1 MMVAYQLRS
10 FDANLLN
17 RRIKQMT
24 MSRNVVAGFL
34 AATFFIV
41 MPAIDRAYSQQTQN
55 EPKVV
60 GETELRSFAKAYV
73 EIEKIREAY
82 GTQISQNDNQ
92 DAAKNKAIE
101 QEAVTKIHD
110 VITKEGLSAQTYS
123 DIVQTANTNDEL
135 RMKLVQLIEEEKQNP
150 K

>member
-1 MMVAYQLRS
+1 
-10 FDANLLN
+10 
-17 RRIKQMT
+17 MT

-34 AATFFIV
+34 AALFFIV
-41 MPAIDRAYSQQTQN
+41 TPTIDRAYSQQTQN

>member
-1 MMVAYQLRS
+1 
-10 FDANLLN
+10 
-17 RRIKQMT
+17 MT

-34 AATFFIV
+34 AATVFIV
-41 MPAIDRAYSQQTQN
+41 TPAIDRAYSQQKQN

>member
-1 MMVAYQLRS
+1 
-10 FDANLLN
+10 
-17 RRIKQMT
+17 